1 MKGKTL
7 SQIRFKTRN
16 CGGIG
21 GQTKDIV
28 NKRRGIFN
36 SISHGTDITI
46 LTETKFKKSDLA
58 IYKREWGSGMLVS
71 CTPELRGQAGVAI
84 LFRKGLAVSFP
95 EGGNG
100 TDQNGRVVWT
110 LAEINT
116 KILLIIGVYAPSQGD
131 EPKFFKDEVFPILD
145 KVDYDH
151 VVIGGDWNLG
161 MDGDL
166 DYYGY
171 ANNDPVR
178 PKSRHEL
185 HKNIEHYELLDI
197 YRELHPTGSEKTW
210 RTWNKSRRKADKEAR
225 LDYFIVD
232 TGLASF
238 VQLVG
243 VSAPFTTAFDHRPVI
258 LNLDFNKVNRGP
270 GYWKFNNCMLEEPE
284 FINMVREQ
292 IAFVLMEYQ
301 ALETPESTPL
311 TTRQIY
317 MMTPMQQAE
326 IPLSINPHQFLEFL
340 LFAIKG
346 VARKYGKK
354 KKANLI
360 AKKEQA
366 EEQLRAQTKVYDV
379 LLSKIRS
386 GPQSGD
392 TEEAYIVTKGKITY
406 IQKEIHDIETHL
418 CEGAYIRCGSRWKC
432 ESEAPTKVF
441 FQQEKWRGQQ
451 RFMGIIEVDGEE
463 PDTVRQIINQP
474 EIESEIRTFYAN
486 LYRERPTASS
496 DADLQGFMGEVG
508 YNKFQNIAK
517 KQCSPTLYENLSKD
531 ISSDEVLQAIMHGR
545 HGVAPGISGFS
556 REFYQMFR
564 EDLIGFIMLYIK
576 FSEDTGILSDNQRVG
591 VITLI
596 PKGTKDKKSLKN
608 WRPITLLS
616 TLYKVISGVIGNR
629 FKKCLPAIIGP
640 GQEGFVDGRYM
651 GEVTRLLYDTI
662 HDAYSTKG
670 KTGVIMSIDFEKAF
684 DSVSFSFMEKV
695 IETAGFPKILQTWV
709 KILLKGFRS
718 HINHA
723 GNLLKL
729 IELGRGARQGD
740 PIASILFVL
749 AIEIL
754 LIAIRNNPNI
764 EPYRYEALS
773 AVDTPISN
781 KVGAYADDVNIMMP
795 RSEASIRETISTLD
809 RFEIL
814 AGLRVNKDKTQMLRI
829 GKGAT
834 SAPILCEDLGL
845 KWVTRMKILG
855 INLSANP
862 DEMLENFDEKISEIE
877 TLLNN
882 FSYRNITVYG
892 RVRVVK
898 ALALSKVTHLVQ
910 IIPSP
915 PLPKIRKLQRVLNKF
930 IWSGP
935 GQKKTVIRQELAEQ
949 PPNRG
954 GLGIPNLENFWD
966 SLKLAWL
973 SRLFQSRDDCTWK
986 KLAMSRIS
994 FSLRIPHLTTNK
1006 LLGLGPESIATAAK
1020 SISNPFWKVIL
1031 AKLPQLERTFY
1042 TMSKSTIGERIIWD
1056 NSDFLH
1062 EGKPLSKKGSGN
1074 ELHKH
1079 FNTVISF
1086 ISPKTH
1092 VLMSE
1097 EEASNLLEGKHLQGW
1112 RNAVSSTAQYLLL
1125 NNVSWLSLSEPVFGP
1140 MHMGWSRLVSEN
1152 FKSKK
1157 YYNLLMTRPPDHPR
1171 NPNEKVWLNKG
1182 LTTFGPDRFDKIYRN
1197 LSKLRCN
1204 LRVKYEELRVIWGR
1218 QELNRYKSLYANLP
1232 GGNSTLCSYC
1242 GREEE
1247 TELHLYV
1254 ECGTTGEF
1262 MVYAR
1267 NWFARIFG
1275 ETPSLMLKG
1284 PRLFGLENEPPDDL
1298 SNIFYRSA
1306 RYTIYSNRKRA
1317 CIPSMK
1323 YFAALVRDE
1332 LKLKFKGTRIL
1343 SKVKTPSDQT
1353 ALDWLRIQMGWTVGN
1368 HIGHPTIN
1376 PYPSQV

>member
-1 MKGKTL
+1 
-7 SQIRFKTRN
+7 
-16 CGGIG
+16 
-21 GQTKDIV
+21 
-28 NKRRGIFN
+28 
-36 SISHGTDITI
+36 
-46 LTETKFKKSDLA
+46 
-58 IYKREWGSGMLVS
+58 
-71 CTPELRGQAGVAI
+71 
-84 LFRKGLAVSFP
+84 
-95 EGGNG
+95 
-100 TDQNGRVVWT
+100 
-110 LAEINT
+110 
-116 KILLIIGVYAPSQGD
+116 
-131 EPKFFKDEVFPILD
+131 
-145 KVDYDH
+145 
-151 VVIGGDWNLG
+151 
-161 MDGDL
+161 
-166 DYYGY
+166 
-171 ANNDPVR
+171 
-178 PKSRHEL
+178 
-185 HKNIEHYELLDI
+185 
-197 YRELHPTGSEKTW
+197 
-210 RTWNKSRRKADKEAR
+210 
-225 LDYFIVD
+225 
-232 TGLASF
+232 
-238 VQLVG
+238 
-243 VSAPFTTAFDHRPVI
+243 
-258 LNLDFNKVNRGP
+258 
-270 GYWKFNNCMLEEPE
+270 
-284 FINMVREQ
+284 
-292 IAFVLMEYQ
+292 
-301 ALETPESTPL
+301 
-311 TTRQIY
+311 
-317 MMTPMQQAE
+317 
-326 IPLSINPHQFLEFL
+326 
-340 LFAIKG
+340 
-346 VARKYGKK
+346 
-354 KKANLI
+354 
-360 AKKEQA
+360 
-366 EEQLRAQTKVYDV
+366 
-379 LLSKIRS
+379 
-386 GPQSGD
+386 
-392 TEEAYIVTKGKITY
+392 
-406 IQKEIHDIETHL
+406 
-418 CEGAYIRCGSRWKC
+418 
-432 ESEAPTKVF
+432 
-441 FQQEKWRGQQ
+441 
-451 RFMGIIEVDGEE
+451 
-463 PDTVRQIINQP
+463 
-474 EIESEIRTFYAN
+474 
-486 LYRERPTASS
+486 
-496 DADLQGFMGEVG
+496 
-508 YNKFQNIAK
+508 
-517 KQCSPTLYENLSKD
+517 
-531 ISSDEVLQAIMHGR
+531 
-545 HGVAPGISGFS
+545 
-556 REFYQMFR
+556 
-564 EDLIGFIMLYIK
+564 
-576 FSEDTGILSDNQRVG
+576 
-591 VITLI
+591 
-596 PKGTKDKKSLKN
+596 
-608 WRPITLLS
+608 
-616 TLYKVISGVIGNR
+616 
-629 FKKCLPAIIGP
+629 
-640 GQEGFVDGRYM
+640 
-651 GEVTRLLYDTI
+651 
-662 HDAYSTKG
+662 
-670 KTGVIMSIDFEKAF
+670 
-684 DSVSFSFMEKV
+684 
-695 IETAGFPKILQTWV
+695 
-709 KILLKGFRS
+709 
-718 HINHA
+718 
-723 GNLLKL
+723 
-729 IELGRGARQGD
+729 
-740 PIASILFVL
+740 
-749 AIEIL
+749 
-754 LIAIRNNPNI
+754 
-764 EPYRYEALS
+764 
-773 AVDTPISN
+773 
-781 KVGAYADDVNIMMP
+781 
-795 RSEASIRETISTLD
+795 
-809 RFEIL
+809 
-814 AGLRVNKDKTQMLRI
+814 
-829 GKGAT
+829 
-834 SAPILCEDLGL
+834 
-845 KWVTRMKILG
+845 
-855 INLSANP
+855 
-862 DEMLENFDEKISEIE
+862 MLENFDEKISEIE

-1125 NNVSWLSLSEPVFGP
+1125 NNLSWLSLSEPVFGP

-1317 CIPSMK
+1317 CTPSLK
-1323 YFAALVRDE
+1323 CFAALVRDE

-1343 SKVKTPSDQT
+1343 SKVKTPSYQT
-1353 ALDWLRIQMGWTVGN
+1353 ALNWLRIQMGWTGGN
-1368 HIGHPTIN
+1368 HMGHPTIN